1 MNVEQAFAQIGDRL
15 AKAKEELRI
24 LDEQLFFQIDVLEEA
39 NTRMLVSETPLA
51 EREYHIARDDHARL
65 EQERAR
71 VMENIAELK
80 REQDR
85 LLDLLA
91 SKA

>member
-15 AKAKEELRI
+15 AKAQEELRI

-39 NTRMLVSETPLA
+39 NTRMLVSETPIA
-51 EREYHIARDDHARL
+51 EREYRIARDDHARL

-71 VMENIAELK
+71 VMENIAEMK

>member
-1 MNVEQAFAQIGDRL
+1 MNVQKAFAQIEDRL
-15 AKAKEELRI
+15 RKAREELAI
-24 LDEQLFFQIDVLEEA
+24 IEEQIFFQMDVVEEA
-39 NTRMLVSETPLA
+39 NTRMVVAETPLA
-51 EREYHIARDDHARL
+51 EREYRVAKDDHARL

-71 VMENIAELK
+71 ILSTIEELK
-80 REQDR
+80 RDQDK

>member
-1 MNVEQAFAQIGDRL
+1 MNVQQAFAQIGERL
-15 AKAKEELRI
+15 AKARDELSV
-24 LDEQLFFQIDVLEEA
+24 LEEQLFFQIDVLEEA
-39 NTRMLVSETPLA
+39 KTRMVVAETPLA
-51 EREYHIARDDHARL
+51 EREYKVARDDHARL
-65 EQERAR
+65 ERERAK
-71 VMENIAELK
+71 VLEAIEELK

>member
-15 AKAKEELRI
+15 AKAQEELHI

-39 NTRMLVSETPLA
+39 NTRMLVSETPIA
-51 EREYHIARDDHARL
+51 EREYRIARDDHTRL

-71 VMENIAELK
+71 VMEKIAELK